1 MMFSG
6 FIALAK
12 VVLPEHNEYFK
23 SAKDELALF
32 EFILSELEKRPIPED
47 WYPAHNY
54 VVLRLVARDQIR
66 ILGKS
71 GKTLWE
77 TKLKNK

>member
-12 VVLPEHNEYFK
+12 GVLPEYVEYFK

-32 EFILSELEKRPIPED
+32 EFILQELEKKSIPED
-47 WYPAHNY
+47 WFGSHNY

-66 ILGKS
+66 YLNKS

-77 TKLKNK
+77 TKAKK